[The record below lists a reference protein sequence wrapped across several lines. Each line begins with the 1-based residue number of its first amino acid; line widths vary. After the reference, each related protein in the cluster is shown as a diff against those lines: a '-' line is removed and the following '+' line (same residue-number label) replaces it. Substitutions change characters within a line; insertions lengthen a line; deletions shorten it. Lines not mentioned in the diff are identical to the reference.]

1 VDNPSGLGVLYFF
14 STFTAVMF
22 LWSAKTFFD
31 SCFVIDDDVY
41 HRLFDVLF
49 LTALASSI
57 VHIRTVDILSHP
69 SDYIDMFAL
78 SLSLLCGIFLTM
90 LRPVEVGL
98 TGIGQ
103 QDLLKQVSIRGVT
116 DVMIP
121 FSLQLAATIIAG
133 LDYYRHADDS
143 HRLLAEVAEEASS
156 SSANHLPI
164 ILTLA
169 GPAIYQI
176 SWVIR
181 GIFFFPSDGSHIKKS
196 E

>member
-1 VDNPSGLGVLYFF
+1 VDYPSGLGVLYFF

-22 LWSAKTFFD
+22 LWSAKTFYD
-31 SCFVIDDDVY
+31 SCFVIEDDIY

-69 SDYIDMFAL
+69 SDYIDMFVL
-78 SLSLLCGIFLTM
+78 SLSLLFGNFLTM
-90 LRPVEVGL
+90 LRPLEVGL

-103 QDLLKQVSIRGVT
+103 QDLLKQVSIRGVL
-116 DVMIP
+116 DVMVP

-133 LDYYRHADDS
+133 LDYYRHADGS
-143 HRLLAEVAEEASS
+143 HRLLAEEASGS
-156 SSANHLPI
+156 TNHLPI

-169 GPAIYQI
+169 GPVIYQI
-176 SWVIR
+176 SWMIR
-181 GIFFFPSDGSHIKKS
+181 GIFFFPSDGSHKTKS